1 MQYLWVRL
9 LGVSKHW
16 TGFSTGMWDWNV
28 GLDYQA
34 GLWDWNSGV
43 LAPKPMLAGTDNRVF
58 LITNLVLN
66 LSLLDE

>member
-1 MQYLWVRL
+1 M
-9 LGVSKHW
+9 GVSKHW

-43 LAPKPMLAGTDNRVF
+43 LAPKPMLAGTNNRVC
-58 LITNLVLN
+58 LITN
-66 LSLLDE
+66 